1 MKARLFAL
9 QDAGYRTFHARLIP
23 TVDADRI
30 IGVRVPDLRRLARS
44 LRGTPEAAAFLRQ
57 LPHTYYEENNLH
69 AFLIAAGTDFDRTAA
84 AVDAFLPYVDNWAT
98 CDSLRPAVFAK
109 NRRALLPHIRRW
121 LQDPHPYTR
130 RFALEMLLCHYLD
143 DAFDPVYLQWAAD
156 VPQDH
161 YYVKM
166 MVAWY
171 FATALAKQYDA
182 ALPWLQQNRLP
193 VWVHNKTI
201 QKAVESYRIT
211 PERKAYLRTLKRK
224 EPPHVQE

>member
-109 NRRALLPHIRRW
+109 NRTALLPHIRRW

-143 DAFDPVYLQWAAD
+143 DAFDPAYLQWAAD

-166 MVAWY
+166 AIAWLISMCY
-171 FATALAKQYDA
+171 IKYKGRTLTFLKKNKLDEWT
-182 ALPWLQQNRLP
+182 
-193 VWVHNKTI
+193 HNKAI
-201 QKAVESYRIT
+201 QKIIESYRVT
-211 PERKAYLRTLKRK
+211 EEDKKMLRGLKRK
-224 EPPHVQE
+224 